1 MITFGPIPSRR
12 LGRSL
17 GVNNIPPKICTYSC
31 TYCQQG
37 YSSKVQIERQAF
49 FKPEEIRTAVQEQ
62 IDRAA
67 AANEN
72 IDYISFVPD
81 GEPTLDI
88 NLGREIALLKLL
100 NIPIAVITN
109 ASLLWKADVRAE
121 LASADWVS
129 VKVDT
134 VNEQIWRKIDHPH
147 RGLSLPLI
155 MEGILAFAS
164 EYQGKLYTETMLVQN
179 INDNEEYLD
188 HTARFIARVKPQIA
202 YISIP
207 TRPPADKKI
216 KPPDEIM
223 VNKAYQIYSRYIDKV
238 EYLIGQE
245 GDSFTYTGNLEKD
258 LLSITS
264 VHPMRKSAVKELL
277 GKAQQEWTA
286 VEQLVAEGKLI
297 ELNFDGDKFYM
308 RKLFDSYKR

>member
-1 MITFGPIPSRR
+1 MLTFGPVPSRR

-37 YSSKVQIERQAF
+37 HSSRVQIERQAF
-49 FKPEEIRTAVQEQ
+49 FEPEEILAAVKEQ
-62 IDRAA
+62 IDRATA
-67 AANEN
+67 AGDN

-88 NLGREIALLKLL
+88 NLSQEIELLKPL

-109 ASLLWKADVRAE
+109 ASLLWKADIRAE
-121 LASADWVS
+121 LARADWVS

-134 VNEQIWRKIDHPH
+134 VDEQIWRKIDHPH

-155 MEGILAFAS
+155 MEGILTFAS
-164 EYQGKLYTETMLVQN
+164 DYQGKLYTETMLVHR
-179 INDNEEYLD
+179 INDDEENLNQN
-188 HTARFIARVKPQIA
+188 AGFIARIKPVTA

-216 KPPDEIM
+216 KPPDEKTL
-223 VNKAYQIYSRYIDKV
+223 NNAYQIYSRYIDKV

-245 GDSFTYTGNLEKD
+245 EDTFAYTGNLEKD

-264 VHPMRKSAVKELL
+264 VHPMRESAVQELL
-277 GKAQQEWTA
+277 EKAGQEWNA
-286 VEQLVAEGKLI
+286 VEQLIADGKLI
-297 ELNFDGDKFYM
+297 QLNFDGAKFYM
-308 RKLFDSYKR
+308 RKLYDKYKR